1 MAIFN
6 PNVAD
11 RSDSTY
17 YAGPIGID
25 KTADFLAVKM
35 QFVTEATV
43 NAQRIVKFG
52 AAGVE
57 TVLEAAAATD
67 EMFGVS
73 TNTADVIS
81 GEDIDVIV
89 AGIATVVVGA
99 AVNAGD
105 KLTADSDGRAVAAA
119 ATNAIVGVA
128 LETATA
134 ANQTVKIAVHIGS
147 M

>member
-11 RSDSTY
+11 RSDTTY
-17 YAGPIGID
+17 YAGPIGTN
-25 KTADFLAVKM
+25 KTADLLAVKM
-35 QFVTEATV
+35 AFTAEATI
-43 NAQRIVKFG
+43 NASRIVKFG

-73 TNTADVIS
+73 TNTGNAIS
-81 GEDIDVIV
+81 GDSVDVIV

-105 KLTADSDGRAVAAA
+105 KVTADSDGRAVAAA

-128 LETATA
+128 LESATA
-134 ANQTVKIAVHIGS
+134 ANETIKIAVHVGS